1 MDAQSQVIAVELS
14 DGSIISV
21 EATQIGEA
29 QICSTSALPFS
40 EMKAIIKSLTGDI
53 ASTMQEVK
61 QVIQPDKMSI
71 KIGLEVA
78 VESGQL
84 TAFLVKGSGKGNLE
98 ISMEWNK

>member
-1 MDAQSQVIAVELS
+1 MDNQSQVITLKLS
-14 DGSIISV
+14 DGSVVSV
-21 EATQIGEA
+21 EATGIGET
-29 QICSTSALPFS
+29 QISPTSTLPFS
-40 EMKAIIKSLTGDI
+40 EMKAIIKSLTADI

-61 QVIQPDKMSI
+61 QVVQPDKMSI

-84 TAFLVKGSGKGNLE
+84 TALLVKGSGKGNLE